1 MIHLK
6 FWSCELFSEYQI
18 PATHLRSF
26 GLCAQSMVGKKEKRV
41 AQGDVGATDVYESR
55 ASERHCVR
63 GKLLYLKVSFGA
75 PKKHL
80 DGWPL
85 GSSKTSLIMNS
96 SPSLLWAHMWKNT
109 YVCTKAPFA
118 LLISQPSCMMRSIKG
133 LFGFYSTQAVMRHL
147 WEANFKSH
155 LGSLLCCRCYAT
167 LRRTCVIVSIW
178 KKGFVY
184 APHDDWLPLCLGK
197 CKSVLLSPIT
207 AACLGILFIKDVIC
221 YSALMSNLFFSFFL
235 FLTH

>member
-26 GLCAQSMVGKKEKRV
+26 GLCAQSVVGKKEKKGGSR
-41 AQGDVGATDVYESR
+41 GCWFYCVYESR
-55 ASERHCVR
+55 AFERHCVR
-63 GKLLYLKVSFGA
+63 SKLLYLKVFFGA
-75 PKKHL
+75 PKKHH

-85 GSSKTSLIMNS
+85 GSTKTSLIMNS
-96 SPSLLWAHMWKNT
+96 SPSLLWAHMWRNT
-109 YVCTKAPFA
+109 YVRTKAPFV

-167 LRRTCVIVSIW
+167 PFAKAV
-178 KKGFVY
+178 
-184 APHDDWLPLCLGK
+184 
-197 CKSVLLSPIT
+197 
-207 AACLGILFIKDVIC
+207 
-221 YSALMSNLFFSFFL
+221 
-235 FLTH
+235 